1 MTICVGEKS
10 VLYWDYIQ
18 LVTVT
23 LYTMADLIDGSI
35 RALLFTNNIAAL
47 YPPFTIIII
56 GFLQVKQTHST
67 AQTRG
72 TTRTD
77 RVVP

>member
-1 MTICVGEKS
+1 
-10 VLYWDYIQ
+10 
-18 LVTVT
+18 
-23 LYTMADLIDGSI
+23 MADLIDGSI